1 PPAAPTITSTPGPTG
16 NDLSPTWTF
25 TAESGATTTCSL
37 SSGATVVYAAS
48 PCSGSVSY
56 DLRTKP
62 DAAYTLTVVATDAAG
77 NVSPAATST
86 YVLDTTAPALTVTAA
101 PATPGNGRSP
111 AWSFTGEAGAAFT
124 CSLTRGGTTISPAAP
139 CTSPVSYDL
148 TGQPDGTY
156 TFTVTATDAA
166 GNVATATSTYV
177 LDTTAPVAPT
187 ITSVPGS
194 PGNDLTP
201 TWTFTTPEGTTTCSL
216 SSGGVTVFGP
226 SACAGSI
233 TFDLSTQPD
242 GTYTFPV
249 SVTDAAGNVGPAATS
264 TYVLDTTPPAAPT
277 ITAAP

>member
-1 PPAAPTITSTPGPTG
+1 
-16 NDLSPTWTF
+16 
-25 TAESGATTTCSL
+25 
-37 SSGATVVYAAS
+37 
-48 PCSGSVSY
+48 
-56 DLRTKP
+56 
-62 DAAYTLTVVATDAAG
+62 
-77 NVSPAATST
+77 
-86 YVLDTTAPALTVTAA
+86 A

-111 AWSFTGEAGAAFT
+111 AWSFTTPEGTTTCSLTRGGTTVSPAAPCTSPKAFDLTGQPDGTYTFSVVAADAAGNVSAAATSTYVLDTTAPARPSSAAPAAPANGRRPASSFTGEAGAAST

-201 TWTFTTPEGTTTCSL
+201 PWTFTTPQGTTTCSL